1 MYGRGGNL
9 TKAVE
14 MFNLARTNGV
24 ALDEKAYTNLIS
36 YYGKAG
42 RMIFLNFLMLT
53 NTNLSNYI
61 FNHFVGKTHEASLL
75 FSQMQEEGIKPG
87 QVCR

>member
-1 MYGRGGNL
+1 MYGRGRNL

-42 RMIFLNFLMLT
+42 NMIFLKFLMLT
-53 NTNLSNYI
+53 STNLSNYI
-61 FNHFVGKTHEASLL
+61 FYHFVGKTHEASLL

-87 QVCR
+87 QVCT